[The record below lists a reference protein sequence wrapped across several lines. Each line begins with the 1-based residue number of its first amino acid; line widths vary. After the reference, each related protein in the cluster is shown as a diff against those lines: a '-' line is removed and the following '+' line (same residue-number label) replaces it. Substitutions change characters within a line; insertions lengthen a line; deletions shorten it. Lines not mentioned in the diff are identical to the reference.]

1 MNSLQFSVLL
11 VSSVLISLGDG
22 LITPIVSG
30 LNIYFPI
37 IGAAS
42 TAGLGSVLAAL
53 GALKLGAAALVI
65 ASSQNIATDE
75 VSEAGYGAP
84 EPQVDTYGAPAHL
97 RYVIRYKQINR

>member
-53 GALKLGAAALVI
+53 VI

-97 RYVIRYKQINR
+97 RYVTRYKQINR